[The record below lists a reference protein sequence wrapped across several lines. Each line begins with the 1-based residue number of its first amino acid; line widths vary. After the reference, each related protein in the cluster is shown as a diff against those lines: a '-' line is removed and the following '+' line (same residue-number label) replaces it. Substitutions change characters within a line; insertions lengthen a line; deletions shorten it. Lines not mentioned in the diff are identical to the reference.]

1 MQKIGRILLT
11 AGVVVASIGVWRYI
25 YLDSLSRSDI
35 STDKAP
41 PAPLAVEV
49 VPVREQSITESIEL
63 VGSLDAG
70 MLVEIRS
77 RVDGYI
83 KQIPYDVG
91 DRIEVGADVIVLDD
105 SSQRELISRAEAS
118 LRVADAQLKA
128 QETELTFAERTAE
141 RQRSL
146 MQSGAG
152 TTSQLDAAESAVQI
166 AAAKV
171 ELERARV
178 AEAQSNLEQMRLE
191 LADLRLTSPVP
202 GVVAARLVETGDL
215 AKPDVPLLQIVNL
228 DTVKTVV
235 HVVERDF
242 RKIRVGLPAV
252 IAVDAYPGET
262 FFGEVTR
269 IAPML
274 DPETRTAAVQID
286 IDNDDLRLK
295 PGMHAR
301 VSLRFNESSSRGVV
315 PIAAVR
321 DEGSRQ
327 AVFVV
332 AGDPP
337 QAVRREV
344 RLGYSDGDMVE
355 VLDGLNVGE
364 EVVTLGSR
372 LVEEGQS
379 VTALRVPWPG
389 DPSATPVSAPENP
402 ETKVDPTIRSSGS
415 AL

>member
-1 MQKIGRILLT
+1 MQKFGRFLLA
-11 AGVVVASIGVWRYI
+11 AGVVAASIGLWRYV
-25 YLDSLSRSDI
+25 YLDSLERSDVAEE
-35 STDKAP
+35 KKP

-49 VPVREQSITESIEL
+49 VPVREQSINETIEL

-70 MLVEIRS
+70 MRVEIRS

-83 KQIPYDVG
+83 KQIPFDVG
-91 DRIEVGADVIVLDD
+91 DRVEVGEDVVVLDD
-105 SSQRELISRAEAS
+105 SSQQELISRAAAS
-118 LRVADAQLKA
+118 LRVAEAQLQA
-128 QETELTFAERTAE
+128 QQTELTFAERNAE
-141 RQRSL
+141 RQRML

-178 AEAQSNLEQMRLE
+178 AEAQSNLDQMRLE
-191 LADLRLTSPVP
+191 LADLRLNSPVP
-202 GVVAARLVETGDL
+202 GVVAERLVEAGDL

-228 DTVKTVV
+228 DMVKTVV

-242 RKIRVGLPAV
+242 GKIRVGLPAV
-252 IAVDAYPGET
+252 IAVDAYPEET
-262 FFGEVTR
+262 FYGQVTR
-269 IAPML
+269 IAPVL

-286 IDNDDLRLK
+286 IENEDMRLK

-301 VSLRFNESSSRGVV
+301 VSLQFSESSSRGVV

-332 AGDPP
+332 TGDPP

-344 RLGYSDGDMVE
+344 RLGYTDGDLVE
-355 VLDGLNVGE
+355 VIDGLNVGE

-372 LVEEGQS
+372 LIEEGQT
-379 VTALRVPWPG
+379 VTALRVDWPG
-389 DPSATPVSAPENP
+389 SADATPVSVPEEP
-402 ETKVDPTIRSSGS
+402 ESKGDPAVRASGS